1 VISPW
6 FTQAL
11 PPAVVLVSTL
21 AAIVIFVAGE
31 DRQRLRIWVNLA
43 AALIKLLL
51 VVWIGLEVLA
61 GTTFMFRFELVPG
74 LELILHADALSILF
88 ASLSAVLWLVTTI
101 YAIAYLEHSPNR
113 ARFFGF
119 FSLCVSATMGI
130 AMAGNL
136 MTLFLFYE
144 FLTLTTWPL
153 VVHNGTRE
161 ALAAGRS
168 YLRYTLTGGV
178 LLLTAMVW
186 LHGLAGNMEFTPGGF
201 VAPLA
206 AEHRWALTLIFVL
219 LVAGFGVK
227 AALVPLHGWLPKAMV
242 APAPVSAL
250 LHAVAVVKAGAF
262 GIIRTVEDVYGLE
275 LIAELGMRLPLV
287 TVASWTIVIGSL
299 LALRERHLKRRLA
312 YSTVSQVSYIVLGIS
327 VGGLLATSGGMV
339 HLVHQGLMK
348 ITLFFC
354 AGIFGLLL
362 GVSRIDQLDGLGR
375 RMPWVS
381 GAFTVAALG
390 MIGLPP
396 MVGFISKWYLASGAL
411 AADVPWVLA
420 VVITSA
426 LLNAAYF
433 LPLIRRLWL
442 KAPGELAE
450 VRIEIGR
457 LSRFALVASAV
468 TTAAFS
474 VALGM
479 LAAHPLSPLNWVIQI
494 ASGYAA

>member
-1 VISPW
+1 MISPW
-6 FTQAL
+6 TTQLL

-31 DRQRLRIWVNLA
+31 AHQRLRIWVNLTA
-43 AALIKLLL
+43 AMIKLLL
-51 VVWIGLEVLA
+51 VVWIGLEVQA
-61 GTTFMFRFELVPG
+61 GTNFMFHFELLPG

-136 MTLFLFYE
+136 LTLFLFYE
-144 FLTLTTWPL
+144 LLTLTTWPL
-153 VVHNGTRE
+153 VVHNGTPE

-178 LLLTAMVW
+178 VLLTALVW
-186 LHGLAGNMEFTPGGF
+186 LYGLAGNAVFTPGGF
-201 VAPLA
+201 LAPLV
-206 AEHRWALTLIFVL
+206 AEHGGALTLIFAM

-227 AALVPLHGWLPKAMV
+227 AGMIPLHGWLPKAMV

-275 LIAELGMRLPLV
+275 LVAELGMRLPLI
-287 TVASWTIVIGSL
+287 TAASWTIVIGSL
-299 LALRERHLKRRLA
+299 LALREHHLKRRLA
-312 YSTVSQVSYIVLGIS
+312 YSTVSQVSYIVLGIA
-327 VGGLLATSGGMV
+327 VGGVLATSGGMV

-354 AGIFGLLL
+354 AGIYGLLL

-396 MVGFISKWYLASGAL
+396 LVGFISKWYLASGAL
-411 AADVPWVLA
+411 AAGMPPVLA
-420 VVITSA
+420 VLITSA

-433 LPLIRRLWL
+433 LPLISRLWL
-442 KAPGELAE
+442 NPPGALAE
-450 VRIEIGR
+450 ASIEIGR
-457 LSRFALVASAV
+457 LPRLALIFSAVATAALVV
-468 TTAAFS
+468 L
-474 VALGM
+474 LGM
-479 LAAHPLSPLNWVIQI
+479 LAAHPLSPLNWVVKI
-494 ASGYAA
+494 AQGYAP

>member
-1 VISPW
+1 MISPW
-6 FTQAL
+6 LAQAL

-31 DRQRLRIWVNLA
+31 ERRRLRISVNLA

-88 ASLSAVLWLVTTI
+88 ASLSAVLWLVTTV

-136 MTLFLFYE
+136 MTLFIFYE
-144 FLTLTTWPL
+144 LLTLTTWPL

-168 YLRYTLTGGV
+168 YLRYTLVGGV
-178 LLLTAMVW
+178 LLLTAMAW
-186 LHGLAGNMEFTPGGF
+186 LYGLAGNVEFTPGGF
-201 VAPLA
+201 LDAVAE
-206 AEHRWALTLIFVL
+206 EHRQALTLIFVL
-219 LVAGFGVK
+219 LIVGFGIK

-275 LIAELGMRLPLV
+275 LIAELGMRVPLIM
-287 TVASWTIVIGSL
+287 VASWTIVLGSL
-299 LALRERHLKRRLA
+299 LALREHHLKRRLA
-312 YSTVSQVSYIVLGIS
+312 YSTVSQVSYIVLGIA

-396 MVGFISKWYLASGAL
+396 MVGFISKWYLGSGAL
-411 AADVPWVLA
+411 AAGVPWVLG

-442 KAPGELAE
+442 NAPGQLAE
-450 VRIEIGR
+450 APIEIGR
-457 LSRFALVASAV
+457 LSRLALTFSAV
-468 TTAAFS
+468 ATAALS
-474 VALGM
+474 LVLGV
-479 LAAHPLSPLNWVIQI
+479 LAAHPLSPLNWVVEI
-494 ASGYAA
+494 ARGYSP

>member
-1 VISPW
+1 MIAPW
-6 FTQAL
+6 STQIL

-31 DRQRLRIWVNLA
+31 ERQRLRIWVNLTA
-43 AALIKLLL
+43 AMIKLLL

-61 GTTFMFRFELVPG
+61 GTTFMFRFELLPG

-136 MTLFLFYE
+136 LTLFLFYE
-144 FLTLTTWPL
+144 LLTLTTWPL
-153 VVHNGTRE
+153 VVHNGTPE

-168 YLRYTLTGGV
+168 YLRYTLTGGAV
-178 LLLTAMVW
+178 LLTALIW
-186 LHGLAGNMEFTPGGF
+186 LYGLAGNAVFTPGGF
-201 VAPLA
+201 LAPLA
-206 AEHRWALTLIFVL
+206 EEHRGELTLIFAM

-227 AALVPLHGWLPKAMV
+227 AGLIPLHGWLPKAMV

-262 GIIRTVEDVYGLE
+262 GIIRTVEDVYGLD
-275 LIAELGMRLPLV
+275 LVAELGMRLPLI

-299 LALRERHLKRRLA
+299 LALREHHLKRRLA
-312 YSTVSQVSYIVLGIS
+312 YSTVSQVSYIVLGIA
-327 VGGLLATSGGMV
+327 VGGILATSGGMV

-381 GAFTVAALG
+381 SAFTVAALG

-396 MVGFISKWYLASGAL
+396 LVGFISKWYLASGAL
-411 AADVPWVLA
+411 AAGMPLVLA
-420 VVITSA
+420 VLIVSA

-433 LPLIRRLWL
+433 LPLVRRLWL
-442 KAPGELAE
+442 NPPGSQAEAP
-450 VRIEIGR
+450 IEIGR
-457 LSRFALVASAV
+457 LPRLALMFSAVATAALVV
-468 TTAAFS
+468 
-474 VALGM
+474 VLGV
-479 LAAHPLSPLNWVIQI
+479 LAAHPLSPLNWVVKI
-494 ASGYAA
+494 AQGYAP

>member
-1 VISPW
+1 MIAPW
-6 FTQAL
+6 ITQLL

-31 DRQRLRIWVNLA
+31 ERQRLRIWVNLA
-43 AALIKLLL
+43 AAMLKLVL
-51 VVWIGLEVLA
+51 VVWIGLEVLS
-61 GTTFMFRFELVPG
+61 GSEFLFRFELLPG

-88 ASLSAVLWLVTTI
+88 ASLSAVLWLVTTV

-136 MTLFLFYE
+136 LTLFIFYE
-144 FLTLTTWPL
+144 LLTLTTWPL
-153 VVHNGTRE
+153 VVHNGTPE

-178 LLLTAMVW
+178 AILTALVW
-186 LHGLAGNMEFTPGGF
+186 LYGLAGNAVFTPGGF
-201 VAPLA
+201 LAPLA
-206 AEHRWALTLIFVL
+206 DEHGAELRLILVL
-219 LVAGFGVK
+219 LIAGFGVK
-227 AALVPLHGWLPKAMV
+227 AGLVPLHGWLPKAMV

-262 GIIRTVEDVYGLE
+262 GIIRTVEDVYGLD
-275 LIAELGMRLPLV
+275 LVAQLGMRVPLIA
-287 TVASWTIVIGSL
+287 VAGWTIIIGSL
-299 LALRERHLKRRLA
+299 LALREHHLKRRLA
-312 YSTVSQVSYIVLGIS
+312 YSTVSQVSYIVLGIA

-375 RMPWVS
+375 RLPWVS
-381 GAFTVAALG
+381 FAFTVAALG

-396 MVGFISKWYLASGAL
+396 IVGFISKWYLASGAL
-411 AADVPWVLA
+411 AVGMPWVVA

-442 KAPGELAE
+442 SAPGDIVDAP
-450 VRIEIGR
+450 IEIGR
-457 LSRFALVASAV
+457 LPRLALVCSALA
-468 TTAAFS
+468 TALLTI
-474 VALGM
+474 ALGVM
-479 LAAHPLSPLNWVIQI
+479 AAHPLSPLNWVIKI
-494 ASGYAA
+494 AQGYAP

>member
-1 VISPW
+1 MIAPW
-6 FTQAL
+6 TTQIL

-31 DRQRLRIWVNLA
+31 ARQRLRIWVNLTA
-43 AALIKLLL
+43 AMIKLLL

-61 GTTFMFRFELVPG
+61 GTTFMFRFELLPG

-136 MTLFLFYE
+136 LTLFLFYE
-144 FLTLTTWPL
+144 LLTLTTWPL
-153 VVHNGTRE
+153 VVHNGTPE

-178 LLLTAMVW
+178 VLLTALVW
-186 LHGLAGNMEFTPGGF
+186 LYGLAGNAVFTPGGF
-201 VAPLA
+201 LAPLA
-206 AEHRWALTLIFVL
+206 AENSAALTLIFAM

-227 AALVPLHGWLPKAMV
+227 AGLIPLHGWLPKAMV

-262 GIIRTVEDVYGLE
+262 GIIRTVEDVYGLD
-275 LIAELGMRLPLV
+275 LVAELGMRLPLI

-299 LALRERHLKRRLA
+299 LALREHHLKRRLA
-312 YSTVSQVSYIVLGIS
+312 YSTVSQVSYIVLGIA

-396 MVGFISKWYLASGAL
+396 LVGFISKWYLASGAL
-411 AADVPWVLA
+411 AAGMPLVLA
-420 VVITSA
+420 VLITSA

-442 KAPGELAE
+442 NPPGRLAE
-450 VRIEIGR
+450 APIEIGPLPR
-457 LSRFALVASAV
+457 LALMFSAVSTAALV
-468 TTAAFS
+468 
-474 VALGM
+474 VALGL
-479 LAAHPLSPLNWVIQI
+479 LAAHPLSPLNWVVKI
-494 ASGYAA
+494 AQGYSP

>member
-1 VISPW
+1 MIAPW
-6 FTQAL
+6 ITQFL

-31 DRQRLRIWVNLA
+31 ARQRLRIWVNLIA
-43 AALIKLLL
+43 AMLKLVL
-51 VVWIGLEVLA
+51 VVWIGLEVFSGNQFL
-61 GTTFMFRFELVPG
+61 FRFELLPG
-74 LELILHADALSILF
+74 LELILQADALSILF
-88 ASLSAVLWLVTTI
+88 ASLSAVLWLVTTV

-136 MTLFLFYE
+136 LTLFIFYE
-144 FLTLTTWPL
+144 LLTLTTWPL
-153 VVHNGTRE
+153 VVHNGTPE

-178 LLLTAMVW
+178 VLLTALSW
-186 LHGLAGNMEFTPGGF
+186 LYGLAGNAIFTPGGF
-201 VAPLA
+201 LAPLA
-206 AEHRWALTLIFVL
+206 GEHGAELRLIFVL
-219 LVAGFGVK
+219 LIGGFGVK
-227 AALVPLHGWLPKAMV
+227 AGLVPLHGWLPKAMV

-275 LIAELGMRLPLV
+275 LVAQLGMRLPLIA
-287 TVASWTIVIGSL
+287 VAGWTIIIGSL
-299 LALRERHLKRRLA
+299 LALREHHLKRRLA
-312 YSTVSQVSYIVLGIS
+312 YSTVSQVSYIVLGIA

-375 RMPWVS
+375 RLPWVS
-381 GAFTVAALG
+381 VAFTVAALG

-396 MVGFISKWYLASGAL
+396 VVGFISKWYLASGAL
-411 AADVPWVLA
+411 AVGMPLVLV

-433 LPLIRRLWL
+433 LPLIGRLWL
-442 KAPGELAE
+442 SAPGD
-450 VRIEIGR
+450 VVDVSIDIGR
-457 LSRFALVASAV
+457 LPRLALICSALA
-468 TTAAFS
+468 TALMTI
-474 VALGM
+474 ALGVM
-479 LAAHPLSPLNWVIQI
+479 AAHPLSPLSWVIKI
-494 ASGYAA
+494 AEGYSP

>member
-1 VISPW
+1 MISPW
-6 FTQAL
+6 TTQIL

-31 DRQRLRIWVNLA
+31 ARQRLRIWVNLT
-43 AALIKLLL
+43 AALLKLLL

-61 GTTFMFRFELVPG
+61 GTTFMFRFELLPG

-88 ASLSAVLWLVTTI
+88 ASLSAVLWLVTTV

-136 MTLFLFYE
+136 LTLFLFYE
-144 FLTLTTWPL
+144 LLTLTTWPL
-153 VVHNGTRE
+153 VVHNGTPE

-178 LLLTAMVW
+178 VLLTALVW
-186 LHGLAGNMEFTPGGF
+186 LYGLAGNAVFTPGGF
-201 VAPLA
+201 LAPLA
-206 AEHRWALTLIFVL
+206 AEHGGALTLIFVM

-227 AALVPLHGWLPKAMV
+227 AGLIPLHGWLPKAMV

-275 LIAELGMRLPLV
+275 LVAELGMRLPLI

-299 LALRERHLKRRLA
+299 LALREHHLKRRLA
-312 YSTVSQVSYIVLGIS
+312 YSTVSQVSYIVLGIA

-362 GVSRIDQLDGLGR
+362 GVKRIDQLDGLGR

-396 MVGFISKWYLASGAL
+396 LVGFISKWYLASGAL
-411 AADVPWVLA
+411 AAGMPLVLA
-420 VVITSA
+420 VLITSA

-433 LPLIRRLWL
+433 LPLVRRLWL
-442 KAPGELAE
+442 NPPGTLVEAP
-450 VRIEIGR
+450 IEIGR
-457 LSRFALVASAV
+457 LPRLALMSSAVATAALVV
-468 TTAAFS
+468 
-474 VALGM
+474 VLGV
-479 LAAHPLSPLNWVIQI
+479 LAAHPLSPLNWVVKI
-494 ASGYAA
+494 AQGYAP

>member
-275 LIAELGMRLPLV
+275 LIAELGMRLPLI

>member
-1 VISPW
+1 MISPW

-275 LIAELGMRLPLV
+275 LIAELGMRLPLI

-442 KAPGELAE
+442 KAPGELAK

>member
-1 VISPW
+1 MISPW

-275 LIAELGMRLPLV
+275 LIAELGMRLPLI

>member
-6 FTQAL
+6 LAQAL

-31 DRQRLRIWVNLA
+31 ARQRLRIWVNLG

-61 GTTFMFRFELVPG
+61 GNTFMFRFELVPG
-74 LELILHADALSILF
+74 LELILHADELSILF
-88 ASLSAVLWLVTTI
+88 ASLSAVLWLVTTV

-153 VVHNGTRE
+153 VVHNGTPE

-186 LHGLAGNMEFTPGGF
+186 LYGLAGNMEFTPGGF

-206 AEHRWALTLIFVL
+206 VEHRGALTLIFAL

-275 LIAELGMRLPLV
+275 LVAELGMRVPLIM
-287 TVASWTIVIGSL
+287 VASWTIVIGSL

-348 ITLFFC
+348 VTLFFC
-354 AGIFGLLL
+354 AGVFGLLL

-375 RMPWVS
+375 RMPWIS
-381 GAFTVAALG
+381 TAFTAAALG

-396 MVGFISKWYLASGAL
+396 LVGFISKWYLAAGAL
-411 AADVPWVLA
+411 AVDVPWVVG

-450 VRIEIGR
+450 VPIEIGR
-457 LSRFALVASAV
+457 LPRFALVASAV
-468 TTAAFS
+468 ATAAFS
-474 VALGM
+474 VALGV
-479 LAAHPLSPLNWVIQI
+479 LAAHPLSPLNWVIEI
-494 ASGYAA
+494 ASGYAP

>member
-1 VISPW
+1 VIAPW
-6 FTQAL
+6 TTQIL

-31 DRQRLRIWVNLA
+31 ARQRLRIWVNLTA
-43 AALIKLLL
+43 AMIKLLL

-61 GTTFMFRFELVPG
+61 GTTFMFRFELLPG

-136 MTLFLFYE
+136 LTLFLFYE
-144 FLTLTTWPL
+144 LLTLTTWPL
-153 VVHNGTRE
+153 VVHNGTPE

-178 LLLTAMVW
+178 VLLTALVW
-186 LHGLAGNMEFTPGGF
+186 LYGLAGNAVFTPGGF
-201 VAPLA
+201 LAPLA
-206 AEHRWALTLIFVL
+206 AENSAALTLIFAM

-227 AALVPLHGWLPKAMV
+227 AGLIPLHGWLPKAMV

-262 GIIRTVEDVYGLE
+262 GIIRTVEDVYGLD
-275 LIAELGMRLPLV
+275 LVAELGMRLPLI

-299 LALRERHLKRRLA
+299 LALREHHLKRRLA
-312 YSTVSQVSYIVLGIS
+312 YSTVSQVSYIVLGIA

-396 MVGFISKWYLASGAL
+396 LVGFISKWYLASGAL
-411 AADVPWVLA
+411 AAGMPLVLA
-420 VVITSA
+420 VLITSA

-442 KAPGELAE
+442 NPPGRLAE
-450 VRIEIGR
+450 APIEIGPLPR
-457 LSRFALVASAV
+457 LALMFSAVSTAALV
-468 TTAAFS
+468 
-474 VALGM
+474 VALGV
-479 LAAHPLSPLNWVIQI
+479 LAAHPLSPLNWVVKI
-494 ASGYAA
+494 AQGYSP